1 MSIQTNQNYSNEKF
15 STYFPEVEIVDNKI
29 INNIDDKKINETV
42 KEAFKKVFEKRF
54 ATKLPGEYTHSD
66 TINYKQIW
74 SKTLSC
80 LKGIAMVIGAVALAA
95 LFIVSVWNAAWL
107 TMALVAGNLEAPF
120 AIAAVEGCLIA
131 LKISKKSSSIPW
143 DFSSWASNNNPEN
156 ENYKYKKFCELKGN
170 EAIADFLDNGLSH
183 KKFTKKYKELFEQQ
197 VLKQRDTNR
206 LVMRD
211 SLVLTP
217 YQFMIKHQ
225 IPLKELH
232 PSIQNILANK

>member
-1 MSIQTNQNYSNEKF
+1 MSTQINQIHSKGKF

-29 INNIDDKKINETV
+29 INSIDNNKINETV

-54 ATKLPGEYTHSD
+54 SNKLPGEYIQSD
-66 TINYKQIW
+66 TINYKRVW
-74 SKTLSC
+74 SKTLDC
-80 LKGIAMVIGAVALAA
+80 LKGIAIVIGALALAA

-107 TMALVAGNLEAPF
+107 TMALFAGNLEAPF

-143 DFSSWASNNNPEN
+143 NFSSWASSNSLEN
-156 ENYKYKKFCELKGN
+156 ENYKYKKFCELRGN
-170 EAIADFLDNGLSH
+170 EAVADFLDNGLSH
-183 KKFTKKYKELFEQQ
+183 KKFIKKYSELFEQQ
-197 VLKQRDTNR
+197 VLEKKDTTM

-211 SLVLTP
+211 CLVLTP
-217 YQFMIKHQ
+217 FQFMAKHQ

>member
-1 MSIQTNQNYSNEKF
+1 MSTQINQNYSKDKF
-15 STYFPEVEIVDNKI
+15 SRYFPEVEIVDNKI
-29 INNIDDKKINETV
+29 INSIDDKKINDTV

-54 ATKLPGEYTHSD
+54 ANKLPGEHIQSNS
-66 TINYKQIW
+66 INYKQIW
-74 SKTLSC
+74 SKTLNC
-80 LKGIAMVIGAVALAA
+80 LTGIAIVIGAVALAA

-143 DFSSWASNNNPEN
+143 NFSSWTSSTNPEN

-170 EAIADFLDNGLSH
+170 EAVADFLDNGLSH
-183 KKFTKKYKELFEQQ
+183 KKFQKKYSELFEQQ
-197 VLKQRDTNR
+197 VMEKRDTNM

-211 SLVLTP
+211 CLVMTP
-217 YQFMIKHQ
+217 YQFMAKHQ

>member
-1 MSIQTNQNYSNEKF
+1 MSIQINQTYSKDKY
-15 STYFPEVEIVDNKI
+15 STFFPEVEIVDNKI
-29 INNIDDKKINETV
+29 ISNIDDKKINETV

-54 ATKLPGEYTHSD
+54 ANKLPDEHTPSNSL
-66 TINYKQIW
+66 NYKQIW
-74 SKTLSC
+74 SKTLNC
-80 LKGIAMVIGAVALAA
+80 LKGIAIVIGAVALAA

-107 TMALVAGNLEAPF
+107 SMALVAGNLEAPF

-143 DFSSWASNNNPEN
+143 DFSCWTFTNHTEN

-170 EAIADFLDNGLSH
+170 EAVADFLDNGLSH
-183 KKFTKKYKELFEQQ
+183 KKFIKKYKELFEQQ
-197 VLKQRDTNR
+197 VLEKRDINV

-211 SLVLTP
+211 CLVLTP
-217 YQFMIKHQ
+217 YQFMAKHQ